1 MRFRCGD
8 HGARAGAENSLPEKI
23 KQDQRVERP
32 EARGD
37 GDWAVVGDVPNSK
50 WSPLLWYT
58 RLQRFH
64 GRRADPRGPM
74 FLDPDRRRP
83 LLYSKLREQFRRAQL
98 DVGVPEAEL
107 AGPHG
112 LRVEGYNATKNGLGA
127 PLAVAQGGWK
137 SSAHERYDRF
147 SMDRV
152 VRIPAVIAG
161 VDEGDDPAPLNEAG
175 ERPAGP
181 PQRRLR
187 RADVA
192 PRRASLQEEEGEGA
206 GGSDADDESE
216 EPRAGA
222 GAGEAPVPP
231 REAGRGG
238 SPGRSGPGP
247 LLSLT
252 PGGSAAPPAGYWGE
266 AVSRPPPRRRAQSP
280 TRRRSPS
287 SSRE

>member
-1 MRFRCGD
+1 MPS
-8 HGARAGAENSLPEKI
+8 AI

-161 VDEGDDPAPLNEAG
+161 VDEG
-175 ERPAGP
+175 
-181 PQRRLR
+181 
-187 RADVA
+187 
-192 PRRASLQEEEGEGA
+192 
-206 GGSDADDESE
+206 
-216 EPRAGA
+216 
-222 GAGEAPVPP
+222 
-231 REAGRGG
+231 
-238 SPGRSGPGP
+238 
-247 LLSLT
+247 
-252 PGGSAAPPAGYWGE
+252 
-266 AVSRPPPRRRAQSP
+266 
-280 TRRRSPS
+280 
-287 SSRE
+287 

>member
-1 MRFRCGD
+1 MAKRG
-8 HGARAGAENSLPEKI
+8 HPSAV
-23 KQDQRVERP
+23 QRIERP
-32 EARGD
+32 EARRD
-37 GDWAVVGDVPNSK
+37 GDWAVVSDVPNSK

-74 FLDPDRRRP
+74 FLDPDRQRP
-83 LLYSKLREQFRRAQL
+83 LLYGKLREQFRRAQL
-98 DVGVPEAEL
+98 KVGVPEAEL

-147 SMDRV
+147 SMGRV

-175 ERPAGP
+175 ERQAGP

-192 PRRASLQEEEGEGA
+192 PRRASPREEGGVDA

-216 EPRAGA
+216 EPRATGA
-222 GAGEAPVPP
+222 RAGEAPVPP
-231 REAGRGG
+231 PAAGRGG
-238 SPGRSGPGP
+238 TPGPSGPGP

-266 AVSRPPPRRRAQSP
+266 AGSRPPPRRRGPLSP

>member
-1 MRFRCGD
+1 
-8 HGARAGAENSLPEKI
+8 
-23 KQDQRVERP
+23 
-32 EARGD
+32 
-37 GDWAVVGDVPNSK
+37 
-50 WSPLLWYT
+50 
-58 RLQRFH
+58 
-64 GRRADPRGPM
+64 M

-98 DVGVPEAEL
+98 KVGVPEAEL

-181 PQRRLR
+181 PQRRL
-187 RADVA
+187 
-192 PRRASLQEEEGEGA
+192 
-206 GGSDADDESE
+206 
-216 EPRAGA
+216 
-222 GAGEAPVPP
+222 
-231 REAGRGG
+231 
-238 SPGRSGPGP
+238 
-247 LLSLT
+247 LSLIHI
-252 PGGSAAPPAGYWGE
+252 
-266 AVSRPPPRRRAQSP
+266 
-280 TRRRSPS
+280 
-287 SSRE
+287 